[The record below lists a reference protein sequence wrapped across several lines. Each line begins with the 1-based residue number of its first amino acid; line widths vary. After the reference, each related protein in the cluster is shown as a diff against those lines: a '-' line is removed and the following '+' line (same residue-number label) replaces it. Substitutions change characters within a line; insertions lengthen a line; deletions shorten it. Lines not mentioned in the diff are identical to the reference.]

1 MQNAWLRPGVFVWL
15 LMFGEIFPI
24 RRIQLTIFLRSRRF
38 LCIKRAKRAN
48 SQCPTKRTLMKTLA
62 VCLLLA
68 LCAVSSSAAVAV
80 ASDDDTVAAIT
91 KLENDAV
98 KADMANDSSFYEK
111 LLADGWTG
119 GTSRGT
125 FDTKESFLA
134 DLKDPKNKMKSEK
147 VSDIKVRSYGDA
159 AVATYTNTYDAMMK
173 GKHYARTVVYT
184 DVFQKQGGDWKEI
197 ANHCS
202 MGVK

>member
-1 MQNAWLRPGVFVWL
+1 
-15 LMFGEIFPI
+15 
-24 RRIQLTIFLRSRRF
+24 
-38 LCIKRAKRAN
+38 
-48 SQCPTKRTLMKTLA
+48 MKSLA
-62 VCLLLA
+62 VCLLLT
-68 LCAVSSSAAVAV
+68 LCAVSSSAALLPAG
-80 ASDDDTVAAIT
+80 DDDNVAAIT

-98 KADMANDSSFYEK
+98 KADMAVDSSFYDK
-111 LLADGWTG
+111 LLADDWTG

-125 FDTKESFLA
+125 FDTKQSFLA
-134 DLKDPKNKMKSEK
+134 DMKDPKSKMNSEK

-173 GKHYARTVVYT
+173 GKHYARTVVCT
-184 DVFQKQGGDWKEI
+184 DFFQKQGGDWKQI